1 MTGQWLALVL
11 LTAAVPVLSADR
23 QTTPPAQPP
32 PVFKAGVELVRLDV
46 RVLDDNGAPVKDLRA
61 DEVQVFEGGV
71 QRPVVFFQHV
81 AEPSG
86 SYAEIARR
94 TIGAEVSTNQGS
106 PRGHLYLFVFDQT
119 HIAPGNEMRAR
130 QAVDRFLRGR
140 VKPGDRVALYALP
153 GPGPQLP
160 FTPNV
165 STVLAELPRLRGA
178 LDREG
183 FGVVGVM
190 TQFEAFQITRG
201 DPEVLQRVLN
211 RAAESGAAGL
221 EFVTR
226 NSTGSTPAPA
236 SATSTASDS
245 VQVVKQNAKTI
256 VDRADGEAHSFLMT
270 LTDVIRQLAMIEGR
284 KSVVL
289 VSEGFFSD
297 NLVYDVERVAAAA
310 AEAYAVIYSLD
321 VSRRGIDFNAAEA
334 IGSGPAQEIQSR
346 LESLGTLAAETD
358 GELMRDASSH
368 LDQVLNRIADSSQD
382 YYIVG
387 FEPPSDAL
395 ADRKRYRRVSVKLA
409 RRGAKVSARTG
420 YVLGEPV
427 NVADRRRSIDSA
439 LGAPFPQQ
447 GLPIEM
453 TTYVLRGTS
462 PGVHRVVMSLQAELP
477 VAADGKARS
486 ADVVFVTRNARDGR
500 VVASG
505 TDTMPL
511 PRAPVSGRTTAQGQF
526 RLQFEAPPGEYLM
539 RVAVREPGGTTG
551 TVDRRFEVRP
561 LDGVDITASDLIVGR
576 RSDALPV
583 RARGYVNEGLAGA
596 LEVYA
601 RNLVNLENVDVT
613 IDLVPLNG
621 EAAVRSIKADLLD
634 IRTVGS
640 GAGRTAQVVIPLDG
654 VAPGD
659 YVVRATLRANGE
671 TVTELVRQAEIA
683 PGSAPAEPPPARE
696 PVTPEMMLGGEF
708 ARRFVASLGATATD
722 ATVKAAAGYA
732 SAGVWVKV
740 LSALDQPTGR
750 QPTGRRPAAF
760 HALRGLALFAAER
773 YDQAATDL
781 ETALS
786 IEPASAPTAFFL
798 GWVYA
803 NSAKDPQAITAWRNA
818 IVIDPTTVSA
828 YLALADRYVRMGHP
842 ELAIQVL
849 KDGVRLVPAS
859 PELRNKLAEVTAK

>member
-1 MTGQWLALVL
+1 MTGRWLALLL

-86 SYAEIARR
+86 SYAEVARR

-226 NSTGSTPAPA
+226 NSTGNTPAPA

-334 IGSGPAQEIQSR
+334 TGSGHEP
-346 LESLGTLAAETD
+346 SL
-358 GELMRDASSH
+358 
-368 LDQVLNRIADSSQD
+368 
-382 YYIVG
+382 
-387 FEPPSDAL
+387 
-395 ADRKRYRRVSVKLA
+395 
-409 RRGAKVSARTG
+409 
-420 YVLGEPV
+420 
-427 NVADRRRSIDSA
+427 A
-439 LGAPFPQQ
+439 LG
-447 GLPIEM
+447 
-453 TTYVLRGTS
+453 Y
-462 PGVHRVVMSLQAELP
+462 
-477 VAADGKARS
+477 
-486 ADVVFVTRNARDGR
+486 
-500 VVASG
+500 
-505 TDTMPL
+505 
-511 PRAPVSGRTTAQGQF
+511 
-526 RLQFEAPPGEYLM
+526 
-539 RVAVREPGGTTG
+539 
-551 TVDRRFEVRP
+551 
-561 LDGVDITASDLIVGR
+561 
-576 RSDALPV
+576 
-583 RARGYVNEGLAGA
+583 
-596 LEVYA
+596 
-601 RNLVNLENVDVT
+601 
-613 IDLVPLNG
+613 
-621 EAAVRSIKADLLD
+621 
-634 IRTVGS
+634 
-640 GAGRTAQVVIPLDG
+640 
-654 VAPGD
+654 
-659 YVVRATLRANGE
+659 
-671 TVTELVRQAEIA
+671 
-683 PGSAPAEPPPARE
+683 
-696 PVTPEMMLGGEF
+696 
-708 ARRFVASLGATATD
+708 
-722 ATVKAAAGYA
+722 
-732 SAGVWVKV
+732 
-740 LSALDQPTGR
+740 
-750 QPTGRRPAAF
+750 
-760 HALRGLALFAAER
+760 
-773 YDQAATDL
+773 
-781 ETALS
+781 
-786 IEPASAPTAFFL
+786 
-798 GWVYA
+798 
-803 NSAKDPQAITAWRNA
+803 
-818 IVIDPTTVSA
+818 
-828 YLALADRYVRMGHP
+828 
-842 ELAIQVL
+842 
-849 KDGVRLVPAS
+849 
-859 PELRNKLAEVTAK
+859 